1 MNWMRF
7 TASAV
12 HSQFEPEN
20 PLRKKTYLL
29 LLFGSLFTIFYCANN
44 TTAPNES
51 PAAVVFL
58 HAPPDTSWIE
68 RGIDAVS
75 EGDFIQLQWL
85 TAAETNI
92 SHYAIYRS
100 QQRSG
105 PYQILGTASS
115 SDTLF
120 LDGPLAVNIR
130 FYYYIRAVADDGLS
144 SEPSDTL
151 DYMLLHKAAGL
162 LPAGIVNNFSDQFS
176 WQDPNLEA
184 FYVIRLL
191 DNVTGFPVWK
201 ALIAS
206 TYSGDRETVDYNFDG
221 TAVLDTL
228 LENHEYTFRIDVISA
243 TENCGSESQWSVFK
257 IL

>member
-1 MNWMRF
+1 MRF
-7 TASAV
+7 IVSVV
-12 HSQFEPEN
+12 HSQFEREN

-29 LLFGSLFTIFYCANN
+29 LLFGSLFTIFYCENN
-44 TTAPNES
+44 TTAPSEP
-51 PAAVVFL
+51 PAAVDFL
-58 HAPPDTSWIE
+58 HAPPDTSWNE

-75 EGDFIQLQWL
+75 EGYFIQLQWL
-85 TAAETNI
+85 LTAEPKL

-100 QQRSG
+100 QNRIG
-105 PYQILGTASS
+105 PYQIIGTASS
-115 SDTLF
+115 SDSLF

-151 DYMLLHKAAGL
+151 DYMLLHKATGL
-162 LPAGIVNNFSDQFS
+162 LPAGIINDFDYTFS

-184 FYVIRLL
+184 YYMLRLL
-191 DNVTGFPVWK
+191 DNVTGLPVWK

-206 TYSGDRETVDYNFDG
+206 TYSGDRESVNYNFNG
-221 TAVLDTL
+221 TAALDTL
-228 LENHEYTFRIDVISA
+228 LKDHEYTFRIDVVSA